1 MSVTIY
7 HNPRCSKS
15 RATLALLNEK
25 NLDIN
30 IIEYLKSDFSIA
42 QLTELYQQLMLSN
55 VREMMRTG
63 DDLYKELQLANEA
76 LSDQELLQAIVNHP
90 SLLERPI
97 VVHNKQAR
105 LGRPPEKVLEIL

>member
-15 RATLALLNEK
+15 RATLALLTER
-25 NLDIN
+25 NLDIQ
-30 IIEYLKSDFSIA
+30 IIEYLKMDFSIE
-42 QLTELYQQLMLSN
+42 QLIEVYQQLNLSN
-55 VREMMRTG
+55 VRDMMRTG
-63 DDLYKELQLANEA
+63 DELYKELQLANQA

-97 VVHNKQAR
+97 VVHKKQAR